1 MLYVMELFDQIKRLD
16 SVPLNQERILRWL
29 KKHHNGSI
37 WLLSTR
43 TDGTLAT
50 LMHLSTKTVI
60 STFTVTTVAR
70 LPRIFGSSDYEYHL
84 TIKAED
90 KDMILLLVLKAL
102 HDNPDSISSR
112 VMDLARENNI
122 RYDFHSF

>member
-1 MLYVMELFDQIKRLD
+1 MAEETPQRKHLVIERTGGRNSREIDAFINENGDLYIYGVDD
-16 SVPLNQERILRWL
+16 GP
-29 KKHHNGSI
+29 
-37 WLLSTR
+37 ST
-43 TDGTLAT
+43 TE
-50 LMHLSTKTVI
+50 
-60 STFTVTTVAR
+60 F
-70 LPRIFGSSDYEYHL
+70 FGSSDYEYHL

>member
-1 MLYVMELFDQIKRLD
+1 MAEETPQRKHLAIEHTNGRNSRDIDAFINENGDLYIYGYDCG
-16 SVPLNQERILRWL
+16 P
-29 KKHHNGSI
+29 
-37 WLLSTR
+37 
-43 TDGTLAT
+43 GT
-50 LMHLSTKTVI
+50 SD
-60 STFTVTTVAR
+60 F
-70 LPRIFGSSDYEYHL
+70 FGSSDYEYHL

-112 VMDLARENNI
+112 VMDLAREHNI